1 MSTSRRCAAEGGLR
15 RFADRRPG
23 RLGAG
28 RPWRWASVVALAIA
42 LGGAAETS
50 ARVLKIA
57 TPLPEGSGF
66 VAEMRAAGERIEER
80 TEGRVKLKLY
90 PGGVMGNDMT
100 VMRKMRV
107 GQLHGAALPSG
118 PLASVDPNVEIYS
131 LPLFFRD
138 RDEVAY
144 VRARVDPKLEAGLAE
159 KGFTT
164 LSITDG
170 GFAYFF
176 SRSPIRSVE
185 DLPQAKIW
193 IPEGDVMSQT
203 ALEIAGAS
211 PIPLPTA
218 DVYTALQTGLIDTVA
233 APPMG
238 AIAFQWHTRVRA
250 MTDVP
255 LMYLIGLFVVD
266 NRSFAKLRPGDQAV
280 LREEIEGA
288 SRRLDAEARKGEA
301 SAIDALRS
309 HGIEFVSPRSDA
321 ERERW
326 HEISVEA
333 MDRLRASGRYSNA
346 LIDEMIEHVE
356 AYRAA
361 TAAAPA
367 VDPAPRDAD
376 DPTGAAAPTDDTEP
390 PLADRDAGPP

>member
-1 MSTSRRCAAEGGLR
+1 
-15 RFADRRPG
+15 
-23 RLGAG
+23 
-28 RPWRWASVVALAIA
+28 
-42 LGGAAETS
+42 
-50 ARVLKIA
+50 
-57 TPLPEGSGF
+57 
-66 VAEMRAAGERIEER
+66 
-80 TEGRVKLKLY
+80 
-90 PGGVMGNDMT
+90 
-100 VMRKMRV
+100 
-107 GQLHGAALPSG
+107 
-118 PLASVDPNVEIYS
+118 
-131 LPLFFRD
+131 
-138 RDEVAY
+138 
-144 VRARVDPKLEAGLAE
+144 
-159 KGFTT
+159 
-164 LSITDG
+164 
-170 GFAYFF
+170 
-176 SRSPIRSVE
+176 
-185 DLPQAKIW
+185 
-193 IPEGDVMSQT
+193 
-203 ALEIAGAS
+203 
-211 PIPLPTA
+211 
-218 DVYTALQTGLIDTVA
+218 LIDTVA